1 MKTILAATD
10 FSKPSLNAVRYAAE
24 VAVCFNA
31 KLTLLHV
38 SQFPIVSDVMM
49 IDTGV
54 YWDEIVKADEV
65 SIVKLENELK
75 KKYGS
80 ALKVNHHVQVGFA
93 LEIIRKKV
101 GSGDIGLLVMG
112 IGHMDNFS
120 KVVFGSTSA
129 NIGPDVK
136 CPVLIVPENSRFKP
150 WKKIGFAFD
159 LKHIPQGTG
168 LKTLTTM
175 RSMFNS
181 DIQYVHVN
189 DDPKVKLDEKTLIP
203 LFKIFRQ
210 ESTRVH
216 YLDARRSKII
226 DLLRDWTRRY
236 KMNALVMVA
245 RHHNVMW
252 KMMHERQTKK
262 MALETTVPLLIITER
277 NGK

>member
-54 YWDEIVKADEV
+54 YWDEIVKADEE

-80 ALKVNHHVQVGFA
+80 ALKVNHHVQVGFT

-168 LKTLTTM
+168 LKTLATM

-245 RHHNVMW
+245 RHHTVMW

>member
-54 YWDEIVKADEV
+54 YWDDIVKADEE

-80 ALKVNHHVQVGFA
+80 ALKVNHHVQVGFT

-168 LKTLTTM
+168 LKTLATM
-175 RSMFNS
+175 RGMFNS

-245 RHHNVMW
+245 RHHTVMW